1 MAEKQ
6 KTVAELTI
14 YYKKQRLSSLLFDT
28 QETADKFV
36 EAITHFLGEK
46 GLRETSF
53 KGEIRTIYMPENII
67 GELDDYAEGKI
78 KPKGTILDMMK
89 VIDGLN

>member
-6 KTVAELTI
+6 ETIAELTV
-14 YYKKQRLSSLLFDT
+14 YYKKQRLSNLLFDT

-36 EAITHFLGEK
+36 EVITHFLGEK
-46 GLRETSF
+46 GIKEISF
-53 KGEIRTIYMPENII
+53 KGEIKTVYMPENII
-67 GELDDYAEGKI
+67 GEVDDYAKGKI
-78 KPKGTILDMMK
+78 KPKGTILEMMK